1 MYIQTAVSYNNNNI
15 DNGTV
20 PLFHN
25 RGNDVDVTYYNSDH
39 LTKFNDAF
47 KMKCDCKICMQSHIT
62 TNLCSLLTF

>member
-1 MYIQTAVSYNNNNI
+1 M
-15 DNGTV
+15 V
-20 PLFHN
+20 PPFDN

-47 KMKCDCKICMQSHIT
+47 KMKCDCKTCMQSHIT